1 LTSGGLVRM
10 RCGSNGLITFLVLAG
25 GTAVLAGCQD
35 APPPPPAE
43 VSRPVMMQEITST
56 VAASGLRFPGRVRA
70 VQRAELAFNVPG
82 QIIEF
87 PAREGTRLVAGEL
100 VARLDPANYE
110 VRLAAARAEFEK
122 AQTDYQRVQ
131 KIWEQTQ
138 AVARAEVDQKRT
150 AMEVAR
156 STYAA
161 ARKEVEDTRLKA
173 PFNGVIARRFV
184 ENFQNVQAKEPVASL
199 QNLDEMEIVI
209 HVPERVVRAE
219 PRRAAGYA
227 TFEGM
232 TDRIPV
238 ALKTFSAEADPQ
250 TQTYEVVLGFS
261 PPPGAAVLPGMPV
274 EVFPDEGAGD
284 GGGQGDVLVPL
295 AAVLAGADGAPSVWV
310 VDPATSRVSQ
320 RPVAVGAVRGSDIV
334 ILEGLAP
341 GDRIVTAGVHH
352 LRDGMLVRPL

>member
-1 LTSGGLVRM
+1 M
-10 RCGSNGLITFLVLAG
+10 RGGSNSLIILLALAG
-25 GTAVLAGCQD
+25 ATAGLAGCRD
-35 APPPPPAE
+35 AEPPPAAE
-43 VSRPVMMQEITST
+43 VSRPVMMQEVTSG
-56 VAASGLRFPGRVRA
+56 AAVSGLRFPGRVRA

-87 PAREGTRLVAGEL
+87 PAREGTRLAAGDL
-100 VARLDPANYE
+100 VARLDPTSYE
-110 VRLAAARAEFEK
+110 VRLAAARAEFDK
-122 AQTDYQRVQ
+122 AQTDYQRV
-131 KIWEQTQ
+131 KTIWEQSQ
-138 AVARAEVDQKRT
+138 AVPRAEVDQKRT

-161 ARKEVEDTRLKA
+161 ARKEFEDTRLKA
-173 PFNGVIARRFV
+173 PFAGVIARRFV

-227 TFEGM
+227 SFEGRAE
-232 TDRIPV
+232 RIPV
-238 ALKTFSAEADPQ
+238 TLKAFAAEADPQ

-261 PPPGAAVLPGMPV
+261 VPAGAAVLPGMPV
-274 EVFPDEGAGD
+274 EVFPDEAPADGAMPGEL
-284 GGGQGDVLVPL
+284 LVPL
-295 AAVLAGADGAPSVWV
+295 AAVLAAADGVPSVWV
-310 VDPATSRVSQ
+310 VDPATSRVS
-320 RPVAVGAVRGSDIV
+320 RRSVTVGAVRGSDIV
-334 ILEGLAP
+334 ILDGLAP